1 MISQIEGQVVES
13 TPLSTVI
20 DVHGVGFVLSVPLTT
35 SEKIPPI
42 GQKVKLFT
50 RVVYR
55 EDSQTMYGFAMK
67 SEREMFDLIVEKVSG
82 IGPKIALNL
91 LSQLSVRSLRSA
103 IINADVK
110 MLSKCPGI
118 GKKTAE
124 RMVVELKDKLG
135 GLPGSSNLV
144 SDTTHASKPSSD
156 SKLDICFADAV
167 AAMVALGYNPSDA
180 DKSIRKAQL
189 SLGEDAATEDLIRT
203 AFAQKK

>member
-1 MISQIEGQVVES
+1 
-13 TPLSTVI
+13 
-20 DVHGVGFVLSVPLTT
+20 
-35 SEKIPPI
+35 
-42 GQKVKLFT
+42 
-50 RVVYR
+50 
-55 EDSQTMYGFAMK
+55 MYGFAMK

-91 LSQLSVRSLRSA
+91 LSQLSVRSLQSA

-135 GLPGSSNLV
+135 GLPRSSNLV
-144 SDTTHASKPSSD
+144 SDTAHLSKPSSD
-156 SKLDICFADAV
+156 SKLDICFTDAV